1 MNISCKFTCNL
12 FLINLHSSLAF
23 RNVQVLLE
31 KDKSALFSEDKD
43 GLTPLHIACENGD
56 IHLVETLLNKGADAD
71 QKNVQGSTPLNS
83 AIRKSRKETV
93 KLLLSK

>member
-12 FLINLHSSLAF
+12 FLINSSLAF

-83 AIRKSRKETV
+83 AIRKSHKETV